1 MKIKRQVAMLFL
13 GVVVITSNV
22 QAQFNN
28 PGATGWW
35 RTFVTGTNTARGL
48 AVGNLGTT
56 PYPAAF
62 QIHGE
67 LMPAGNNTPEVFR
80 TNAPTTG
87 NTFWRMFQ
95 GGTTAGF
102 ERGQLYAVPGQNH
115 FNINAPNGRLQWH
128 TQSVQRSG
136 LNGTTSYTIGSFAT
150 QNKDGAM
157 GLSPN
162 NTLWANG
169 PGPFSRLH
177 LHDGT
182 TSVLSAPYRPWM
194 QNGITFTTNS
204 DQMYIGHKVET
215 GTDQTSAVI
224 QWGDNDGPPVGP
236 DVLKFLFTGA
246 YTNGDFGV
254 AGLNGRELA
263 RFHPLGFFGIGD
275 WQSIGLQPLERLDIL
290 DGRVKVRELPTNPE
304 GVGFTK
310 VLVVDDSSPFSPEY
324 GVIKWRD
331 ASTLGGADCD
341 WVVNS
346 NEHVVTAF
354 NGMFNNG
361 NACEPDDGSGVGIGN
376 SSPKAKLDVYYTGS
390 LVHGLAGNL
399 ATSSEY
405 RNTSGGT
412 AVRAN
417 AATLLSNQ
425 FATGFFHG
433 VHGLSGSAPV
443 SYGVLGEAAV
453 GVNAPSNA
461 TEIAGVVGRANGNDK
476 AATVIGV
483 LGSASGATNS
493 ANNWAGY
500 FDGNV
505 QITGQLWNNSTLI
518 FSDEALK
525 TDVTEL
531 TSAQAD
537 ALVGQLV
544 PRRYQYNAAEYSTMH
559 FPETPQLGFLA
570 QEVEEVLPE
579 LVGHTVVPASI
590 DSVGN
595 VLTPS
600 MEVSGV
606 NYIGVI
612 PVLVGSMN
620 HQRAEVQRLNE
631 LVEEQ
636 TRRLEQLEAAL
647 ASCCAATPG
656 DTRLFTTPPANTPDD
671 LNKALEGDP
680 RHLYIQPNPFTE
692 RTTLHYRLERAGRM
706 QLLANSADGKALKV
720 LQEASLEAGA
730 YQYNWETNDLTPG
743 VYYVTLLL
751 DGEPLVKKAVK
762 VMR

>member
-1 MKIKRQVAMLFL
+1 LDLLSGRIKVRQLP
-13 GVVVITSNV
+13 TD
-22 QAQFNN
+22 
-28 PGATGWW
+28 P
-35 RTFVTGTNTARGL
+35 
-48 AVGNLGTT
+48 
-56 PYPAAF
+56 PA
-62 QIHGE
+62 
-67 LMPAGNNTPEVFR
+67 
-80 TNAPTTG
+80 
-87 NTFWRMFQ
+87 
-95 GGTTAGF
+95 
-102 ERGQLYAVPGQNH
+102 
-115 FNINAPNGRLQWH
+115 
-128 TQSVQRSG
+128 
-136 LNGTTSYTIGSFAT
+136 
-150 QNKDGAM
+150 
-157 GLSPN
+157 
-162 NTLWANG
+162 NTL
-169 PGPFSRLH
+169 
-177 LHDGT
+177 
-182 TSVLSAPYRPWM
+182 
-194 QNGITFTTNS
+194 
-204 DQMYIGHKVET
+204 
-215 GTDQTSAVI
+215 
-224 QWGDNDGPPVGP
+224 
-236 DVLKFLFTGA
+236 
-246 YTNGDFGV
+246 
-254 AGLNGRELA
+254 
-263 RFHPLGFFGIGD
+263 
-275 WQSIGLQPLERLDIL
+275 
-290 DGRVKVRELPTNPE
+290 
-304 GVGFTK
+304 TK
-310 VLVVDDSSPFSPEY
+310 VLVIDDSSPFDPEY
-324 GVIKWRD
+324 AVVKWRD

-412 AVRAN
+412 GVRAN

-425 FATGFFHG
+425 FATGFFRG

-443 SYGVLGEAAV
+443 SYGVFGEAAV

-461 TEIAGVVGRANGNDK
+461 TEIAGVVGRANGNGK

-483 LGSASGATNS
+483 LGSASGATNP

-500 FDGNV
+500 FSGNV

-531 TSAQAD
+531 TSEQAD

-544 PRRYQYNAAEYSTMH
+544 PRRYQYNAAEHSTMH

-579 LVGHTVVPASI
+579 LVAHTVVPATI

-612 PVLVGSMN
+612 PVLVGSLN
-620 HQRAEVQRLNE
+620 HQRTEVQRLNE

-636 TRRLEQLEAAL
+636 ARRLDQLEAAL
-647 ASCCAATPG
+647 AACCAATPG
-656 DTRLFTTPPANTPDD
+656 DSRLLTTPPANTPDD
-671 LNKALEGDP
+671 LNKALEGDA
-680 RHLYIQPNPFTE
+680 RHLHIQPNPFTE

-720 LQEASLEAGA
+720 LQEATLEAGA

-762 VMR
+762 VVR